1 MKKWK
6 LKEGMKK
13 ALGGLVLALS
23 PAVAFASTSG
33 GVFSPIAGPLNTV

>member
-13 ALGGLVLALS
+13 ALGGLALALS
-23 PAVAFASTSG
+23 PAVALASTSG
-33 GVFSPIAGPLNTV
+33 GVF